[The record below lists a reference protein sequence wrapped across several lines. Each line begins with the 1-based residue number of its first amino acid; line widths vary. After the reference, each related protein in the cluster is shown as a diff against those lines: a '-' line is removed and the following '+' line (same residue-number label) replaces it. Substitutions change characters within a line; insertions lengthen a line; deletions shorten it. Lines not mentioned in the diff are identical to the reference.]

1 MSSQSIVLAY
11 IQSCTSG
18 KLALSD
24 CGPIWQMLV
33 IVTFLLIAIA
43 ALVVLRLRVPSQD
56 AKA

>member
-1 MSSQSIVLAY
+1 MSSQAIVLAY

-24 CGPIWQMLV
+24 CGPIWQLLV

-43 ALVVLRLRVPSQD
+43 TLVVLRMRPHQQAV
-56 AKA
+56 KA